1 MLENTEQGIC
11 FNFYGI
17 SGTLEKSVRAEQG
30 QNESLLSN

>member
-11 FNFYGI
+11 FNFYSI

-30 QNESLLSN
+30 QNESL